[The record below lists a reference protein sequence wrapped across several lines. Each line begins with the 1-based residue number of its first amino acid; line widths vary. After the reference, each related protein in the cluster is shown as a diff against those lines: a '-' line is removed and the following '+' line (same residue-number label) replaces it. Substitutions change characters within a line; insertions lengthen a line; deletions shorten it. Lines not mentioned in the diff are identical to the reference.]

1 MAAGEEDAT
10 DRPRRPG
17 GKTTAKK
24 TSGGRASGS
33 GSGSAETKRSARS
46 GSAAQAMRHAA
57 EQLRELLGRAPE
69 GVSAVRPTEDGWQ
82 ADLEVV
88 ELERVPSTTS
98 VMASYR
104 VTLDKVGDIV
114 SYERT
119 RRYTRGQTDR
129 RG

>member
-10 DRPRRPG
+10 DRPRRPAG
-17 GKTTAKK
+17 RTTAKK
-24 TSGGRASGS
+24 TSGGRS
-33 GSGSAETKRSARS
+33 GSGSADTKHSAR
-46 GSAAQAMRHAA
+46 GVSAAQAMRHAV

-69 GVSAVRPTEDGWQ
+69 GVSAVRPTDDGWQ

-104 VTLDKVGDIV
+104 VTLDEVGEIV

-129 RG
+129 R